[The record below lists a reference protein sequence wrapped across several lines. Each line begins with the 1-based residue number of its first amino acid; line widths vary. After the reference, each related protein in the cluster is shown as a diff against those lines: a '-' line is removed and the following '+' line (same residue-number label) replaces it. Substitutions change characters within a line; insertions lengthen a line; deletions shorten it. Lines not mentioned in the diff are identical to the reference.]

1 MSNYLHLFA
10 LVEIWINRQLIEL
23 DTISG
28 KFQMVRP
35 LLLINTFPVY
45 EAVIKR
51 VWKRGR
57 NSTVRH
63 ASFPYK
69 IIADFLGAKT
79 SFIIHS
85 LLRGT
90 IRQSMVACRA
100 LLSDLKLFPRTKRL
114 AKEHSATQF
123 KMVNLIKHKQLKWTL
138 SRLKKSMRMEI
149 TAFLQNLQYQSH
161 KCQWRYLP
169 PRSRCRTQIP
179 SLPLKM
185 TVIIWPAIIKW
196 RR

>member
-1 MSNYLHLFA
+1 MSNYHHLFA
-10 LVEIWINRQLIEL
+10 LVEIINRQLIEL
-23 DTISG
+23 DAILGT
-28 KFQMVRP
+28 FQMVRP

-51 VWKRGR
+51 VWKRGS

-69 IIADFLGAKT
+69 IKADFLGAKT
-79 SFIIHS
+79 NFIIHS
-85 LLRGT
+85 LLKG
-90 IRQSMVACRA
+90 IIKQSMLACRN
-100 LLSDLKLFPRTKRL
+100 LLSDLKLFPRTQRL

-138 SRLKKSMRMEI
+138 SWLKKSMRMGI

-169 PRSRCRTQIP
+169 PHNRCSTQIP